1 MTISVKEAVTKAF
14 EYAHDFYKPQE
25 IPQLML
31 EEVELD
37 EEKKNWLVTLGY
49 KSPRVI
55 QRQTSGL
62 AGVFQPT
69 TEKESVREYKTFRI
83 DGEDG
88 QFISLKIRE
97 V

>member
-25 IPQLML
+25 VPELML
-31 EEVELD
+31 EEVELFKD

-49 KSPRVI
+49 KSSRI
-55 QRQTSGL
+55 IEKQESGL
-62 AGVFQPT
+62 LGIR
-69 TEKESVREYKTFRI
+69 ERESLREYKTFII
-83 DGEDG
+83 DAEDG
-88 QFISLKIRE
+88 QFISLKIRK

>member
-14 EYAHDFYKPQE
+14 KYAHEFYKLQE

-31 EEVELD
+31 EEVEFD

-49 KSPRVI
+49 KSSRTI
-55 QRQTSGL
+55 QRQTL
-62 AGVFQPT
+62 PLT
-69 TEKESVREYKTFRI
+69 TEKESLREYKTFRI
-83 DGEDG
+83 NAENGE
-88 QFISLKIRE
+88 FVALKIRE

>member
-1 MTISVKEAVTKAF
+1 MTISVKEAVSKAF
-14 EYAHDFYKPQE
+14 KYAHEFYKLQE

-37 EEKKNWLVTLGY
+37 EEKEIWLVTLGY
-49 KSPRVI
+49 KSTRTI
-55 QRQTSGL
+55 QRQTL
-62 AGVFQPT
+62 PLT
-69 TEKESVREYKTFRI
+69 TEKESLREYKTFHI
-83 DGEDG
+83 NAQNG

>member
-1 MTISVKEAVTKAF
+1 MTISVKEAVSKAF
-14 EYAHDFYKPQE
+14 EYAHDLYKPQE

-37 EEKKNWLVTLGY
+37 EEKKHWLVTLGY
-49 KSPRVI
+49 KSYRTI
-55 QRQTSGL
+55 QKQML
-62 AGVFQPT
+62 PLT
-69 TEKESVREYKTFRI
+69 TEKESVREYKIFRI
-83 DGEDG
+83 DAQDG

>member
-25 IPQLML
+25 IPELML

-55 QRQTSGL
+55 QKQTSGL
-62 AGVFQPT
+62 GAFPAT
-69 TEKESVREYKTFRI
+69 TEKESIREYKIFRI
-83 DGEDG
+83 DALDG
-88 QFISLKIRE
+88 HFISLKIHE
-97 V
+97 I